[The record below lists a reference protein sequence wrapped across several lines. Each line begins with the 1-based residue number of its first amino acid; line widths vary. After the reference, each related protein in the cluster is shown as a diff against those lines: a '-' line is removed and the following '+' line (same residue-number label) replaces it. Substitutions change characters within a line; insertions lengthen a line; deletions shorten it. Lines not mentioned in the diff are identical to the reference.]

1 MSSGGDSSIGG
12 FVIGYSAIGDTGKTA
27 WPIVAAVYDALTRKV
42 NDSWPTIAMDR
53 VYLPRD
59 WPVQPVENP
68 IIKIAPP
75 SELKEGQGNA
85 GIQFET
91 TCTVEIILEVSRAAE
106 LNDQGAVKVLT
117 GLTIF
122 QREVELAVIGDPTLF
137 GGAGPGLVERL
148 KTVQT
153 KIVLNDDGQLHRGAL
168 SMIFDFVFYQG
179 TEDFQVP
186 QMSDLDRFHIFADLI
201 NVADPTGTYIPP
213 MDYQPTPAPRTMGPD
228 GRVEVELEVI
238 PPT

>member
-1 MSSGGDSSIGG
+1 MSDIGE

-27 WPIVAAVYDALTRKV
+27 WPIVAAMYAALTRKV
-42 NDSWPTIAMDR
+42 NDSWPTIAQDQ

-59 WPVQPVENP
+59 WPVQPSQNP

-75 SELKEGQGNA
+75 SEVKEGQGNA
-85 GIQFET
+85 GINFET
-91 TCTVEIILEVSRAAE
+91 TCTVEVLLEVSRPAESGDVGAAK
-106 LNDQGAVKVLT
+106 LLT

-122 QREVELAVIGDPTLF
+122 QREVELAVIGDPTIF
-137 GGAGPGLVERL
+137 GGEGPGLVERL

-153 KIVLNDDGQLHRGAL
+153 KIVLNDDASLHRGAM
-168 SMIFDFVFYQG
+168 SMVFDFVFFQG
-179 TEDFQVP
+179 TEDFQQP
-186 QMSDLDRFHIFADLI
+186 QMSDLGRFHLYADLI

-213 MDYQPTPAPRTMGPD
+213 MDYQPTAAPRTVGPD
-228 GRVEVELEVI
+228 GRIEGELEVI